1 MFENENTAKKVLLSS
16 LFGAGFTLISSLIL
30 ILISA
35 LILNFTPDP
44 AGIIS
49 PVGKAIL
56 YVTAIIGGYIAMLKG
71 EKIASPIISGALMT
85 VLVLIVSML
94 SEKNEGSAIIAVI
107 AFLCIF
113 LSFLAGGIIRHL
125 ITSKRPSRKRRRR

>member
-1 MFENENTAKKVLLSS
+1 MFENENTAKKVLLAS
-16 LFGAGFTLISSLIL
+16 LLGAGITLISSLIL

-35 LILNFTPDP
+35 LILIFTPDP
-44 AGIIS
+44 AEIIS

-71 EKIASPIISGALMT
+71 ERIASPIISGGIMT
-85 VLVLIVSML
+85 LLVLIVSMI

-107 AFLCIF
+107 AYLCIF
-113 LSFLAGGIIRHL
+113 LSFLAGGIFRHL
-125 ITSKRPSRKRRRR
+125 ITAKRPSRKRRRR

>member
-1 MFENENTAKKVLLSS
+1 MFENENTAKKVLFAS
-16 LFGAGFTLISSLIL
+16 LLGAGTTLISSLIL

-56 YVTAIIGGYIAMLKG
+56 YVTAIMGGYIAMLKG

-85 VLVLIVSML
+85 VLVLVVSML
-94 SEKNEGSAIIAVI
+94 SEKNEGSTIIAVI
-107 AFLCIF
+107 AYLCIF
-113 LSFLAGGIIRHL
+113 LSFLAGGILRYL